1 MGQWTYDT
9 CKQFYLS
16 STVSSSS
23 GRHRIVKLGSCWGG
37 WGGQGQNPSYHA
49 PGIYRLCRNYMKSH
63 DSKYGT
69 SSSEGDGYEA
79 DWNRLI
85 ETTYKMFDATQCD
98 SSGLIPNWAKV
109 YEQGQSLRAETGFS
123 GSGTPGAE
131 FGAEASRAVWRVALD
146 YLLFPE
152 EAKEAVGF
160 LNPVATHLETRE
172 SNGNWAENLRVDGT
186 CLVESIHP
194 GWSFIMFMAG
204 PTFTSLV
211 CPSSLDATRQQTLI
225 DAAGARVAS
234 KAGWIFK
241 AVSDTRTQVN
251 LPCAGHQR
259 LLFGELGRY

>member
-1 MGQWTYDT
+1 
-9 CKQFYLS
+9 
-16 STVSSSS
+16 
-23 GRHRIVKLGSCWGG
+23 
-37 WGGQGQNPSYHA
+37 
-49 PGIYRLCRNYMKSH
+49 MKSH

-172 SNGNWAENLRVDGT
+172 SNGNWAENLRVDGN
-186 CLVESIHP
+186 CLVESVHP
-194 GWSFIMFMAG
+194 GWSFNMFMAG